1 MGVNRTL
8 PLEWKLLLSSTECS
22 SLSSNAKCLSLL
34 SSDAKCLSLLSSN
47 AKCFGLLSSD
57 AKCLSL
63 LGSNLFLVGSA
74 SGLSFSLGLDWLEF
88 SLLRFTQASK
98 AAVAKVVGV
107 ILQLLHETR
116 TCERCHIALVAPDS
130 WPLQF
135 SFDSSNFD
143 LWLNN
148 SLNLWLNNSLNLWL
162 NNSLNLW

>member
-34 SSDAKCLSLLSSN
+34 SSN
-47 AKCFGLLSSD
+47 AKCFSLLSSD

-135 SFDSSNFD
+135 SCKASS
-143 LWLNN
+143 LGLG
-148 SLNLWLNNSLNLWL
+148 LGLVALE
-162 NNSLNLW
+162 

>member
-47 AKCFGLLSSD
+47 AKCLSLLSSNAKCFSLLSSD

-130 WPLQF
+130 RPL
-135 SFDSSNFD
+135 
-143 LWLNN
+143 
-148 SLNLWLNNSLNLWL
+148 
-162 NNSLNLW
+162 

>member
-34 SSDAKCLSLLSSN
+34 SSNAKCLGVLSSDAKCLSLLSSN
-47 AKCFGLLSSD
+47 AKCFSLLSSD

-135 SFDSSNFD
+135 SCKASS
-143 LWLNN
+143 LGLG
-148 SLNLWLNNSLNLWL
+148 LGLVALE
-162 NNSLNLW
+162 